1 MDGNRMT
8 RHPLW
13 LIGVACVG
21 MTATIVAACL
31 LWFVVT
37 NPVAAAQA
45 LSRGL

>member
-1 MDGNRMT
+1 MRLH
-8 RHPLW
+8 RIW
-13 LIGVACVG
+13 LIGIACIG
-21 MTATIVAACL
+21 VAATVVAAGL